1 MIFKR
6 SGSPYYWYDFTVDDQ
21 RQRGSTRQTTKAAA
35 SQYEAELITRARE
48 DGPSSLRKRIPY
60 FRDYVP
66 VFRNYIR
73 NHNKLAPKTKV
84 YYEDGIGLL
93 LKTEIA
99 SKRIDQIRRTD
110 IETLTLPEG
119 SGSWQNCPLR
129 TLRRMLHLAKEW
141 KLIREAP
148 PVPLQEQRQRTGLF
162 DPAAEQRIID
172 AAKQPFRDIFITMM
186 DTGCRPSEV
195 VALQREDMRWDQRLI
210 FIARGKT
217 KKSRR
222 FVPMSDRVHDFLRA
236 RTKDGEARGWVF
248 PSRRNE
254 SHYTVGAI
262 DKEFRRIRNVLGLPS
277 DYVPYIARHTF
288 ATSALDLTGNIQLV
302 ADALGHADTK
312 ITSTYLHPSRR
323 GLTALIN
330 SRNEQRTNLAM
341 AQSAAHSPSTK
352 SSGSE
357 QDSDAMLS

>member
-1 MIFKR
+1 
-6 SGSPYYWYDFTVDDQ
+6 
-21 RQRGSTRQTTKAAA
+21 
-35 SQYEAELITRARE
+35 
-48 DGPSSLRKRIPY
+48 
-60 FRDYVP
+60 
-66 VFRNYIR
+66 
-73 NHNKLAPKTKV
+73 
-84 YYEDGIGLL
+84 
-93 LKTEIA
+93 
-99 SKRIDQIRRTD
+99 
-110 IETLTLPEG
+110 
-119 SGSWQNCPLR
+119 
-129 TLRRMLHLAKEW
+129 
-141 KLIREAP
+141 
-148 PVPLQEQRQRTGLF
+148 
-162 DPAAEQRIID
+162 
-172 AAKQPFRDIFITMM
+172 
-186 DTGCRPSEV
+186 
-195 VALQREDMRWDQRLI
+195 
-210 FIARGKT
+210 
-217 KKSRR
+217 
-222 FVPMSDRVHDFLRA
+222 MSDRVHDFLRA